1 MLSQLGQF
9 VRLKP
14 PELKKE
20 EPDMRIG
27 AFLNLGIV
35 CKITWHFEN
44 LLHVSLYKYVVAFLT
59 KLK

>member
-44 LLHVSLYKYVVAFLT
+44 LLHMAFYKYVVAFLN
-59 KLK
+59 K